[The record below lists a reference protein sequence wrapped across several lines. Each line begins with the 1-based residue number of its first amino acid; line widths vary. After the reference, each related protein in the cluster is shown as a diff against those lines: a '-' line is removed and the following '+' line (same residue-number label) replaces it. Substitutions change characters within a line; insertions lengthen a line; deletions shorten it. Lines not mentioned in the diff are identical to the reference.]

1 MSLIV
6 SLLFFFFFLS
16 HFLFSLFV
24 LFLHVQ
30 FCKANSRYCISQ
42 LVSLQRKFTVSCSLL
57 RYSVN
62 GFMISIFIN
71 LPLPPPPPSSWRLHS
86 PPFFFQKSFPSLWK
100 ASRPTYGGRT
110 GKCATLPYNACD
122 LIVSNSVVFCILTV
136 SFPPPFLCPPVP
148 LIISLCCFL
157 NYLPCSLPCPRL
169 MVHLILTCTFVL
181 CLLCT
186 GLMALMFHQCLHFRV
201 Q

>member
-1 MSLIV
+1 MSLLPMSFMV
-6 SLLFFFFFLS
+6 SLLLLFFLFS

-62 GFMISIFIN
+62 GFISIFIN
-71 LPLPPPPPSSWRLHS
+71 LPLSPSLMPSLPPC
-86 PPFFFQKSFPSLWK
+86 FFQKSFPSLWK

-110 GKCATLPYNACD
+110 GRCATSPYNACD
-122 LIVSNSVVFCILTV
+122 LIVSNSVVFCTLTV
-136 SFPPPFLCPPVP
+136 IYFPPIPSFFSHL
-148 LIISLCCFL
+148 L
-157 NYLPCSLPCPRL
+157 NYFPLFPPQLFS
-169 MVHLILTCTFVL
+169 LTCPHLVVRLVLTCIFVL
-181 CLLCT
+181 CVYYVL
-186 GLMALMFHQCLHFRV
+186 G
-201 Q
+201 